1 MQVRGEIYHQLLVL
15 LQEQTECGFRLKLQQ
30 VVSNLMDKE
39 LRFCQYFKAE
49 YVSRLE
55 QWATFARV
63 NVGINTNMM
72 VESFHRKLKVCYLQH
87 KQNRRVDTLLHT
99 LTRISR
105 NLIFECFIKSE
116 KGKVTHRVSEINRR
130 HRAAEKLYETGL
142 RAISTESGNEWKIGA
157 QSLKEEL
164 YTIRRLLTVCKCHQ
178 YCTKCSVCVHMYT
191 CSCMDSAIHCTVC
204 KHVHVLMMQSEL
216 QDASHQC
223 GETSVGVLEIERY
236 SFGVEDNLK
245 KAIRDKV
252 LTLTDQIGSC
262 SDCSTLAAVSKHL
275 DSAICV
281 LQAHETYP
289 DVHGATT
296 LAVRKRLAPNAS
308 HEIQKRFFPTKRP
321 CKKPIPAL
329 SKPSS
334 AELASVEQKLS
345 TVDVRYVVCVTM
357 KMMVAVMTL
366 WNGLNVCNVKFGST
380 ICVLV

>member
-1 MQVRGEIYHQLLVL
+1 MTYDPILLFKPQGSILKGVAVGKDDFLLAFQTELQHDLLLLYGNNIVCMDATHGTNMYDFYLITVLVVDSHGEGLPVAWLISNHEDTTHITVFLQALKDGVGQVHPKVFMSDDADQYFNSWCSVFGRDGVKKLLCAWHVDRAWRKNLNMHVKDMQVRGEIYHQLLVL

-99 LTRISR
+99 LTRR

-157 QSLKEEL
+157 QFLKE
-164 YTIRRLLTVCKCHQ
+164 
-178 YCTKCSVCVHMYT
+178 
-191 CSCMDSAIHCTVC
+191 
-204 KHVHVLMMQSEL
+204 
-216 QDASHQC
+216 
-223 GETSVGVLEIERY
+223 
-236 SFGVEDNLK
+236 
-245 KAIRDKV
+245 
-252 LTLTDQIGSC
+252 
-262 SDCSTLAAVSKHL
+262 
-275 DSAICV
+275 
-281 LQAHETYP
+281 
-289 DVHGATT
+289 
-296 LAVRKRLAPNAS
+296 
-308 HEIQKRFFPTKRP
+308 
-321 CKKPIPAL
+321 
-329 SKPSS
+329 
-334 AELASVEQKLS
+334 
-345 TVDVRYVVCVTM
+345 
-357 KMMVAVMTL
+357 
-366 WNGLNVCNVKFGST
+366 
-380 ICVLV
+380 